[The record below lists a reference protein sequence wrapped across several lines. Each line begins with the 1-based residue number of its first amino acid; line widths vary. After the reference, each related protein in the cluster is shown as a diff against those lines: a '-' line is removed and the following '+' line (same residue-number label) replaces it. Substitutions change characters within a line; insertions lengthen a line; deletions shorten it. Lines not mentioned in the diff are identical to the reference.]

1 MTKLNIRNCAR
12 CKKIFIPVSGEKICA
27 DCRAADLE
35 LEERVKNYVRDHP
48 GITVNQLIEGSG
60 APRNLVWRMIQQGQF
75 ENSGLKG
82 AEYPCANCGKI
93 ITRGTY
99 CSDCMGKLKQNA
111 QKFANAMNSKR
122 KRAAEKKAQESSGKT
137 FSDSMYDA
145 LDNSRTR

>member
-1 MTKLNIRNCAR
+1 MTKLNIKNCAR
-12 CKKIFIPVSGEKICA
+12 CKKIFVPVSGEKICP
-27 DCRAADLE
+27 DCRAEEIE

-75 ENSGLKG
+75 ENSGLKD
-82 AEYPCANCGKI
+82 AKYPCANCGKI

-111 QKFANAMNSKR
+111 QKFANAMNSK
-122 KRAAEKKAQESSGKT
+122 KRAAEKKAQESASNKT
-137 FSDSMYDA
+137 FSNSMYDA
-145 LDNSRTR
+145 LDNSRSR